1 MSLTKGKIIPI
12 ALMMILF
19 CLIISGC
26 GGSEGADAS
35 GGSGDA
41 QVKKGSFKIPEFKD
55 AVFDSGRAKGN
66 EEVQL
71 DLSHV
76 SDGYI
81 ALKANSDSRLKLQT
95 IKGSDEY
102 LYDIVQKKQQVFP
115 LQSGNGNYKIRI
127 MKNAGGSKY
136 FELYKSSVKVK
147 MKDKFGPFLRPGQYA
162 DYSPGSECIKKAE
175 SLAKEALDEKDYI
188 NNVYEYICENIT
200 YDKEKASS
208 VKSGYIPDPDSTLK
222 EGKGICFDYACLA
235 ASMLR
240 RMGIPTKIIFGY
252 VEPDDLYHA
261 WNMFYTE
268 EDGWSSVEFK
278 VDPKDWS
285 RIDLT
290 FSANGEDGD
299 FIGDGS
305 NYTDVYHY

>member
-1 MSLTKGKIIPI
+1 MK
-12 ALMMILF
+12 
-19 CLIISGC
+19 
-26 GGSEGADAS
+26 
-35 GGSGDA
+35 
-41 QVKKGSFKIPEFKD
+41 SFKFISTITNKIGNLTNRNNT
-55 AVFDSGRAKGN
+55 SSNSNLSKG
-66 EEVQL
+66 
-71 DLSHV
+71 
-76 SDGYI
+76 
-81 ALKANSDSRLKLQT
+81 
-95 IKGSDEY
+95 
-102 LYDIVQKKQQVFP
+102 
-115 LQSGNGNYKIRI
+115 
-127 MKNAGGSKY
+127 
-136 FELYKSSVKVK
+136 
-147 MKDKFGPFLRPGQYA
+147 
-162 DYSPGSECIKKAE
+162 
-175 SLAKEALDEKDYI
+175 
-188 NNVYEYICENIT
+188 NIT

-290 FSANGEDGD
+290 FLANGEDGD

-305 NYTDVYHY
+305 NYTDVYQY

>member
-41 QVKKGSFKIPEFKD
+41 QEKKGSFKIPEFKD

-81 ALKANSDSRLKLQT
+81 ALKANSDARLKLQT

-115 LQSGNGNYKIRI
+115 LQSTVHSF
-127 MKNAGGSKY
+127 A
-136 FELYKSSVKVK
+136 
-147 MKDKFGPFLRPGQYA
+147 
-162 DYSPGSECIKKAE
+162 
-175 SLAKEALDEKDYI
+175 
-188 NNVYEYICENIT
+188 
-200 YDKEKASS
+200 
-208 VKSGYIPDPDSTLK
+208 
-222 EGKGICFDYACLA
+222 
-235 ASMLR
+235 
-240 RMGIPTKIIFGY
+240 
-252 VEPDDLYHA
+252 
-261 WNMFYTE
+261 
-268 EDGWSSVEFK
+268 
-278 VDPKDWS
+278 
-285 RIDLT
+285 
-290 FSANGEDGD
+290 
-299 FIGDGS
+299 
-305 NYTDVYHY
+305 

>member
-1 MSLTKGKIIPI
+1 MIVTKIVLKIM
-12 ALMMILF
+12 LNN
-19 CLIISGC
+19 
-26 GGSEGADAS
+26 
-35 GGSGDA
+35 
-41 QVKKGSFKIPEFKD
+41 KK
-55 AVFDSGRAKGN
+55 
-66 EEVQL
+66 
-71 DLSHV
+71 
-76 SDGYI
+76 
-81 ALKANSDSRLKLQT
+81 LKAYWYFAT
-95 IKGSDEY
+95 IVLIAKTIME
-102 LYDIVQKKQQVFP
+102 IFVEWKK
-115 LQSGNGNYKIRI
+115 
-127 MKNAGGSKY
+127 
-136 FELYKSSVKVK
+136 
-147 MKDKFGPFLRPGQYA
+147 
-162 DYSPGSECIKKAE
+162 
-175 SLAKEALDEKDYI
+175 
-188 NNVYEYICENIT
+188 VYEYICDNIT

-208 VKSGYIPDPDSTLK
+208 VKSGYIPDPDSTFK

-305 NYTDVYHY
+305 NYTDVYQY